1 MRTDDILQI
10 PADTLLAEELAS
22 EDVVEMAN
30 LTTAQT
36 GVPGTILISTAMGG
50 HGPRVKYFLEPG
62 ARNRAFPS
70 LSLTLRRSWPIVCL
84 VSRNKDALLD
94 GPSRRSTT
102 SFRNFSGPPM
112 HYRHPCE
119 GGGQQGKRRTSGLW
133 IPACAGM
140 TRSANS
146 SRQREPRCPLTL
158 QNTPLR
164 RGSRRSST
172 STSGAAASGQTKS
185 PKSAA

>member
-94 GPSRRSTT
+94 GPSRTSTT
-102 SFRNFSGPPM
+102 SFRNFSSPPM

-140 TRSANS
+140 TRLADS
-146 SRQREPRCPLTL
+146 SRQREPLCPLTPK
-158 QNTPLR
+158 NR

-172 STSGAAASGQTKS
+172 STPGAAASGHTKS